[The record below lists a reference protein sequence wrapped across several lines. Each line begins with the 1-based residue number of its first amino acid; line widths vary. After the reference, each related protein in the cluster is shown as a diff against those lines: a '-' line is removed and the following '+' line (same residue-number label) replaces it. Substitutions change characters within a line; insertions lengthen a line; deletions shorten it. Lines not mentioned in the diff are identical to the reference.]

1 MSLASLTA
9 NGEGQGWQQLLI
21 QKVHY
26 LQNYDHG
33 GDGGHG
39 DDEVEDDDDNTLLA
53 LPRHDLPYSKG
64 FMKFGCQEPS
74 KKCLTFETF
83 VRQRGV

>member
-1 MSLASLTA
+1 MCLFADLNMSLASLTA
-9 NGEGQGWQQLLI
+9 DGEEQGWQQLLI

-53 LPRHDLPYSKG
+53 LPRIHEVWMPRTLQKN
-64 FMKFGCQEPS
+64 
-74 KKCLTFETF
+74 
-83 VRQRGV
+83 V

>member
-9 NGEGQGWQQLLI
+9 NGEEQGWQQPTV

-53 LPRHDLPYSKG
+53 LPRIHEVWMPRTL
-64 FMKFGCQEPS
+64 QNNV
-74 KKCLTFETF
+74 LLLNF
-83 VRQRGV
+83 VYGREAFD

>member
-1 MSLASLTA
+1 MCLFADLKMSLASLTA
-9 NGEGQGWQQLLI
+9 NGEEQGWQQLLI

-39 DDEVEDDDDNTLLA
+39 DDGVEDDDDNILLA
-53 LPRHDLPYSKG
+53 D
-64 FMKFGCQEPS
+64 
-74 KKCLTFETF
+74 
-83 VRQRGV
+83 